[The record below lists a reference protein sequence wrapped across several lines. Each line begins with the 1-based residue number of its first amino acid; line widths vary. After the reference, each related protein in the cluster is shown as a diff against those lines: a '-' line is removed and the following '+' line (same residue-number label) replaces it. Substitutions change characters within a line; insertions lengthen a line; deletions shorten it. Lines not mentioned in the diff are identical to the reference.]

1 VSILALVVWC
11 SCGGAT
17 DTRSSAGPG
26 SLATDAHR
34 DVPSGAEAGAPPA
47 GAPHAAPLE
56 TGVQLFRQGD
66 LKGAE
71 PYLTQAL
78 KSSPRDR
85 RILEMLGSIY
95 ARTDRP
101 KQAEDSFRAA
111 LSVEPASIGARI
123 GLAAVLVD
131 TGRYEAA
138 QAMLA
143 DVLRGDPGNTTARLK
158 GALLDVRLGHAAEA
172 EAGAREVI
180 ARQPDSPEA
189 HYVLGLALEQRGA
202 FAEAAGE
209 MKRVHDV
216 APGHAGALSHLVT
229 LTTRLG
235 RGAEAARWR
244 AAQQEALGRL
254 HVENRVR
261 DHRLKGVEAFNRDDY
276 LVALQ
281 EFLAIAREDPGDPQ
295 VYLHLGST
303 YMALG
308 QLEESR
314 RALERCLALA
324 PRNERALAE
333 LGRLHALANRLD
345 EAIDSLNKAIAVN
358 PEFAEPHYYLAG
370 VYMARGEADRYRQE
384 LAIYNTLASRSQ
396 GQALEIKPESGP

>member
-1 VSILALVVWC
+1 V
-11 SCGGAT
+11 
-17 DTRSSAGPG
+17 
-26 SLATDAHR
+26 
-34 DVPSGAEAGAPPA
+34 
-47 GAPHAAPLE
+47 
-56 TGVQLFRQGD
+56 TGLRLLSQGD

-71 PYLTQAL
+71 PYLAAAL
-78 KSSPRDR
+78 ESSPRDR
-85 RILEMLGSIY
+85 RILEALGSIE
-95 ARTDRP
+95 ARTDRL
-101 KQAEDSFRAA
+101 KQAEGRFRAA
-111 LSVEPASIGARI
+111 LSIEPSSIGARI

-131 TGRYEAA
+131 TGRYVEA
-138 QAMLA
+138 QAALA
-143 DVLRGDPGNTTARLK
+143 DVLKRDPSNPTAQLK
-158 GALLDVRLGHAAEA
+158 GALLDTRLGRTAEA
-172 EAGAREVI
+172 EAGARRLI
-180 ARQPDSPEA
+180 ASAPASVEA

-202 FAEAAGE
+202 FAEAVDE
-209 MKRVHDV
+209 MRRVHDL
-216 APGHAGALSHLVT
+216 APGHPGALSHLVT

-254 HVENRVR
+254 HVETRVR

-276 LVALQ
+276 PVALQ

-370 VYMARGEADRYRQE
+370 GYMARGEAYRYRQE